1 MTYRNLSDLNKNGQT
16 RNIKVK
22 VMRLWE
28 YVKNKTEQLVSFD
41 TILMNENVIFYQF
54 IYVWNYNC
62 MINIILYVCIF
73 REILFTLLSEK
84 ILLILSSHRSK
95 RIAYIQLRLSKFS
108 NHLYI
113 VLLTINLKLFSSTI
127 QR

>member
-16 RNIKVK
+16 QNIKVK

-108 NHLYI
+108 SQLYI